1 MWFQFGI
8 CKAVQSVVFT
18 GTAVRR
24 QSTTH
29 ASMSSRIAGSHRVGV
44 KRDGARFTRTRTPAM
59 PTNGARVEG
68 SVREVSKPIL
78 FLDIDGVLNE
88 TATAK
93 QIALDEEKVALLGSV
108 IDRSGADIVL
118 TTYWRYFEE
127 YIGYTFE
134 RHGEQSEANRDRETN
149 RQTCARLNR

>member
-1 MWFQFGI
+1 
-8 CKAVQSVVFT
+8 
-18 GTAVRR
+18 
-24 QSTTH
+24 
-29 ASMSSRIAGSHRVGV
+29 MSSRIAGSHRVGV
-44 KRDGARFTRTRTPAM
+44 KRDGARFARTRTPGM
-59 PTNGARVEG
+59 TTKGSRGAG
-68 SVREVSKPIL
+68 SVRVCSAPIL

-134 RHGEQSEANRDRETN
+134 RHGEQGEANSRRVRD
-149 RQTCARLNR
+149 

>member
-1 MWFQFGI
+1 M
-8 CKAVQSVVFT
+8 
-18 GTAVRR
+18 
-24 QSTTH
+24 TTKG
-29 ASMSSRIAGSHRVGV
+29 SR
-44 KRDGARFTRTRTPAM
+44 GA
-59 PTNGARVEG
+59 G
-68 SVREVSKPIL
+68 SVRAGSNQTPIL

-134 RHGEQSEANRDRETN
+134 RHGERSEANSRRARD
-149 RQTCARLNR
+149 